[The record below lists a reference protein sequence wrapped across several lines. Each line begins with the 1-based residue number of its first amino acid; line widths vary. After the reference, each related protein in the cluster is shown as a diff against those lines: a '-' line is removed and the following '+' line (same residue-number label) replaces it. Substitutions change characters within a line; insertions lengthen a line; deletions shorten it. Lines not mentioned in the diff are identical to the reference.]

1 MDSTMTINKKKILD
15 WVSQIQ
21 DKDLLDQITELMQQS
36 EKKLY
41 DPTYESTL
49 NDKEKEEYWRKVGVS
64 GDELF
69 DDVIAHIKTLPW
81 KK

>member
-69 DDVIAHIKTLPW
+69 DDVMAHIKTLPW